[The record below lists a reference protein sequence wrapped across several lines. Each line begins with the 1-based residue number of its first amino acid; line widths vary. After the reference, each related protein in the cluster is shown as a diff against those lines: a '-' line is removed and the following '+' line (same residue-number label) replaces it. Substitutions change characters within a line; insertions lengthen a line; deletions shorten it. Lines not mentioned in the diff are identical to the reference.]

1 MTVTDASIWVSRFL
15 PEDAFHAAS
24 REWLMKAAGEGSSLV
39 APASLLPEV
48 AGAIARRTGSTRLG
62 YQAVQQIRQVPH
74 LQLVA
79 LDADLCDFAAE
90 VASTNRLRGADA
102 LYVAVAHQLQTDLAS
117 WDEEQIERAAG
128 FAQAYRPDRSGQE
141 GAG

>member
-24 REWLMKAAGEGSSLV
+24 RDWLMNAASGQSSLI

-62 YQAVQQIRQVPH
+62 YQAVQQIRQVPN

-79 LDADLCDFAAE
+79 LDTDLCDFAAE

-102 LYVAVAHQLQTDLAS
+102 LYVAVAHQLQTALVS
-117 WDEEQIERAAG
+117 WDHEQLERAAG
-128 FAQAYRPDRSGQE
+128 FAQAYRPGGE